1 MITAIKT
8 MDTLP
13 VSEKIIM
20 VEALWD
26 SIARSNAD
34 LPVHDWQKTELA
46 NRKRNYS
53 RNPKSVMTWDQ
64 VKKSILGKDA

>member
-8 MDTLP
+8 IDTLP
-13 VSEKIIM
+13 ISEKIIM
-20 VEALWD
+20 VEDLWD
-26 SIARSNAD
+26 SIARSSAD

-46 NRKRNYS
+46 GRKRKFI
-53 RNPKSVMTWDQ
+53 RNPKSVMTWNQ